1 MFTNVFK
8 ILLKMCY
15 DYNTDIF
22 LIIRG
27 SIVYRRVIYNTYR
40 IRTQG
45 PNSVL
50 NNSDMRMVFDT
61 VILSGLRSKIR
72 GSE

>member
-1 MFTNVFK
+1 MNTNVRE

-22 LIIRG
+22 LNIRG

-50 NNSDMRMVFDT
+50 NNSDMQ
-61 VILSGLRSKIR
+61 ISNQ
-72 GSE
+72 